1 MSNYNFYVSK
11 TISAPII
18 GKFVTEE
25 TTGKTYAIL
34 HSSPKLK
41 RGKLLIAK
49 EYNGNGETGHIER
62 YYITNIIPVH
72 STHPIKK
79 VKIHLETESE
89 HSEHKTQT
97 RRFWIPVAIS
107 IFALFRP
114 ELTSIVRWLFELCSG
129 K

>member
-11 TISAPII
+11 TTSAPLI

-25 TTGKTYAIL
+25 TTGRIYAIL

-49 EYNGNGETGHIER
+49 EQNEEGETGHVER

-79 VKIHLETESE
+79 VKVHLETESE
-89 HSEHKTQT
+89 HAEHKTQT
-97 RRFWIPVAIS
+97 QHFWIPLIVSNLISLVGLIVAILAY
-107 IFALFRP
+107 IK
-114 ELTSIVRWLFELCSG
+114 E
-129 K
+129 

>member
-49 EYNGNGETGHIER
+49 EYNENGETGHIER

-89 HSEHKTQT
+89 HINNQMKFRHDWKITIFNVIGGSLAGLITSLL
-97 RRFWIPVAIS
+97 FWLI
-107 IFALFRP
+107 
-114 ELTSIVRWLFELCSG
+114 TT
-129 K
+129 

>member
-72 STHPIKK
+72 STHAIKK

-89 HSEHKTQT
+89 HINNQMKFRHDWKITIFNVVGGSLAGLITSLL
-97 RRFWIPVAIS
+97 FWLI
-107 IFALFRP
+107 
-114 ELTSIVRWLFELCSG
+114 TT
-129 K
+129 